1 MIFTTIHRFLHS
13 CCSKGDVFTSEKED
27 DEGGFRSLPSTRSLN
42 KTSAVASGVFSAPC
56 SRRSDTEKEVE
67 STHATGAS
75 GGGGSGGG
83 GGGGGMSRGSSRGS
97 TSATPS
103 PLMPAMMKGAVTRN
117 NSLVKALAAGRAE
130 RVEAVSAASPT
141 CPQHGTEVAIRT
153 SPRDGSSASAKVK
166 RIYI

>member
-1 MIFTTIHRFLHS
+1 M
-13 CCSKGDVFTSEKED
+13 FTSEKED

-42 KTSAVASGVFSAPC
+42 KTSAVASGVFSVPC

-67 STHATGAS
+67 STHSAS
-75 GGGGSGGG
+75 GCGGSGGG
-83 GGGGGMSRGSSRGS
+83 GGMNSGSSRGS

-103 PLMPAMMKGAVTRN
+103 PLMPAMMKSAVTRN

>member
-1 MIFTTIHRFLHS
+1 M
-13 CCSKGDVFTSEKED
+13 FTSEKED

-42 KTSAVASGVFSAPC
+42 KTSAVGSGVFSVPC

-67 STHATGAS
+67 STHSTS
-75 GGGGSGGG
+75 GVG
-83 GGGGGMSRGSSRGS
+83 GGGGGMNSGSSRGS

-103 PLMPAMMKGAVTRN
+103 LLMPAMMKGAVTRN

-130 RVEAVSAASPT
+130 RVEAVSTASPT

-153 SPRDGSSASAKVK
+153 SPRDGSGASAKVK